1 MRDRPSSAPGVR
13 DLSADNRPHRLVG
26 GRLDVRAGPHAGVA
40 ALESA
45 TLVFAKATPNTS
57 ILTAFKSPAQALVDH
72 RAPAADSTHASRLN
86 TAPQL

>member
-1 MRDRPSSAPGVR
+1 MPITDHIGSWE
-13 DLSADNRPHRLVG
+13 G
-26 GRLDVRAGPHAGVA
+26 GLDVRAGPHAGVA
-40 ALESA
+40 GLESA